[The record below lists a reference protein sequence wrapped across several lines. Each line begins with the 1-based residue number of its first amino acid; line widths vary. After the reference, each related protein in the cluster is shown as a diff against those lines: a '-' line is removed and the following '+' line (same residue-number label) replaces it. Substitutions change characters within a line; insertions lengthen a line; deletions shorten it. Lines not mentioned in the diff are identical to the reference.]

1 MIKKF
6 LFISIICCLFF
17 KPIHVFSADY
27 DEDDTEI
34 IMNAEN
40 PFADTQFCGFE
51 KLKQWFGLKEKQQK
65 KFDEENEKKF
75 KIAQKVYLE
84 YKFKGIGTLDEAKSL
99 FMEGAQKA
107 CPKSME
113 SLGTLKVEQGD
124 NAPEEEKQKY
134 YNDAFSWYVI
144 SFWMQVIKEVKLNQI
159 IRIPTTI
166 VSKLEN
172 LVKKSCFCKKRI
184 LCFDYIKNFEE
195 KHIGSVLLS
204 IENINKSFFDARFFN
219 VAYYIGTSF
228 LHAFP
233 CDRKLTIFTINLLN
247 WKLYLSDKRLK
258 SKSEELI
265 NLLAALF
272 YKNKFLHESAHCWR
286 NPIEQNHISLL
297 AKLILNGL
305 RNSDQNGIKFKEID
319 RNKIGSRLFWSV
331 KSYNKNDNNKFMVR
345 SIQNGYIKFDSNGK
359 NITEKNKYIILSDL
373 YKALNTPESLHE
385 IGMCILKD
393 KLLYLNNKLILPD
406 EKYESAANFFRK
418 SLSHSMSSCILGLL
432 IQNGLVK
439 KDLNGLEFLEEQR
452 YEIAAD
458 LFRQSTSIPQSL
470 FSLGHLI
477 ERGEIKK
484 DLYNQDICDGQQ
496 YVVAADLYRQS
507 RSEPMS
513 LFYLGHLIE
522 EGKVDQD
529 LDNNNIQE
537 GKRNEIA
544 SSLYRK
550 SKTSSALNRLACLI
564 FCKKTSEDL
573 DGNLVISDSQRNE
586 IALKLFLDSDSGDAY
601 YNLAIVKLL
610 SPSGESLEAKKEA
623 LTFLMKAALEGIE
636 NAATYYE
643 ILKNEIEVEQ
653 NPFGISDQLV
663 SEIKKEDSILDN
675 MSENE
680 RLQNEEINS
689 ANNDSVDDTYEV
701 KSDCDIVKSSNV
713 IENADIKEKIVL
725 STAESSEELSILKR
739 KELKALKKKQREQK
753 KKDLGNKF
761 KKLLR
766 GQLSEQEKTSFI
778 SKQKMNI
785 AKKDIKVT
793 FDKNAQK
800 EWVAL
805 DVFKRDKVSELI
817 ADIKIGGKR
826 GKPEQLVNSDAF
838 SRRITGKHRLIY
850 QIENNDNIKILS
862 CQGHYDD

>member
-1 MIKKF
+1 
-6 LFISIICCLFF
+6 
-17 KPIHVFSADY
+17 
-27 DEDDTEI
+27 
-34 IMNAEN
+34 
-40 PFADTQFCGFE
+40 
-51 KLKQWFGLKEKQQK
+51 
-65 KFDEENEKKF
+65 
-75 KIAQKVYLE
+75 
-84 YKFKGIGTLDEAKSL
+84 
-99 FMEGAQKA
+99 
-107 CPKSME
+107 
-113 SLGTLKVEQGD
+113 
-124 NAPEEEKQKY
+124 
-134 YNDAFSWYVI
+134 
-144 SFWMQVIKEVKLNQI
+144 
-159 IRIPTTI
+159 
-166 VSKLEN
+166 
-172 LVKKSCFCKKRI
+172 
-184 LCFDYIKNFEE
+184 
-195 KHIGSVLLS
+195 
-204 IENINKSFFDARFFN
+204 
-219 VAYYIGTSF
+219 
-228 LHAFP
+228 
-233 CDRKLTIFTINLLN
+233 
-247 WKLYLSDKRLK
+247 
-258 SKSEELI
+258 
-265 NLLAALF
+265 
-272 YKNKFLHESAHCWR
+272 
-286 NPIEQNHISLL
+286 
-297 AKLILNGL
+297 
-305 RNSDQNGIKFKEID
+305 
-319 RNKIGSRLFWSV
+319 
-331 KSYNKNDNNKFMVR
+331 
-345 SIQNGYIKFDSNGK
+345 
-359 NITEKNKYIILSDL
+359 
-373 YKALNTPESLHE
+373 
-385 IGMCILKD
+385 
-393 KLLYLNNKLILPD
+393 
-406 EKYESAANFFRK
+406 
-418 SLSHSMSSCILGLL
+418 
-432 IQNGLVK
+432 
-439 KDLNGLEFLEEQR
+439 
-452 YEIAAD
+452 
-458 LFRQSTSIPQSL
+458 
-470 FSLGHLI
+470 
-477 ERGEIKK
+477 
-484 DLYNQDICDGQQ
+484 
-496 YVVAADLYRQS
+496 
-507 RSEPMS
+507 
-513 LFYLGHLIE
+513 
-522 EGKVDQD
+522 
-529 LDNNNIQE
+529 
-537 GKRNEIA
+537 
-544 SSLYRK
+544 RK

-573 DGNLVISDSQRNE
+573 DGNLIISDSQRNE

-610 SPSGESLEAKKEA
+610 SPSGESLVAKKEA

-680 RLQNEEINS
+680 HLQNEEINS

-725 STAESSEELSILKR
+725 STAESSEQLSKLKR